1 MFRIRQ
7 WKDKL
12 PDGTVIAKKG
22 FDKSR
27 LAQQQKDYLEKFVI
41 ETRRAE
47 LTHWLLM
54 VPAPF
59 FFLWNPA
66 WAGWV
71 MIVYA
76 LLANCPFI
84 MIQRYNRPRL
94 ERVLRKKSALQV
106 KQKAPV

>member
-1 MFRIRQ
+1 
-7 WKDKL
+7 
-12 PDGTVIAKKG
+12 
-22 FDKSR
+22 
-27 LAQQQKDYLEKFVI
+27 
-41 ETRRAE
+41 
-47 LTHWLLM
+47 
-54 VPAPF
+54 
-59 FFLWNPA
+59 
-66 WAGWV
+66 V

>member
-1 MFRIRQ
+1 MHMPLITLSPLLLLIT
-7 WKDKL
+7 D
-12 PDGTVIAKKG
+12 
-22 FDKSR
+22 S
-27 LAQQQKDYLEKFVI
+27 LAWLLLHLGISFGLRI

-106 KQKAPV
+106 KQKATV